1 MLRTRHQLF
10 FSGPRTPEGIRN
22 LLRMNGFVHVTGLKV
37 TTRSGDD
44 EYVIGEHPHFKCGH
58 WDRNNG
64 KLAVVTKEGEVWI
77 RSTVSPEREGK
88 LETAP
93 LQGLIQMAAP
103 NGQGAFVPLSNGEE
117 VDFHLFLARIADPDY
132 GIEYEQEPVIG

>member
-1 MLRTRHQLF
+1 MLQTRHQLF

-22 LLRMNGFVHVTGLKV
+22 LMRMNGFVHVTGLGTK
-37 TTRSGDD
+37 TRSGEN
-44 EYVIGEHPHFKCGH
+44 EYTIGEHSNMKCGY
-58 WDRNNG
+58 WDRNNC
-64 KLAVVTKEGEVWI
+64 KLVVVTKEGEVWL
-77 RSTVSPEREGK
+77 RSTVSPEREGII
-88 LETAP
+88 ETAP
-93 LQGLIQMAAP
+93 LQGLINMAAP